1 MKVKTSKCLITLG
14 PMTVVSKEVWIW
26 EGEVLKEK
34 FGGQCSIEGQG
45 ESEISELP
53 SAESEVS
60 RMQDAYGVDEDTKVS
75 HVENTFGRGKVG
87 LKELEKSI
95 NSSKP
100 KAKPGP
106 KPKAA
111 KPVKPAPKVESKTE
125 KDPFE

>member
-87 LKELEKSI
+87 LSELEKSI
-95 NSSKP
+95 KASRV

-106 KPKAA
+106 KPK
-111 KPVKPAPKVESKTE
+111 PSKPAPKVESTTE
-125 KDPFE
+125 KEPFE

>member
-60 RMQDAYGVDEDTKVS
+60 RMQDAYGVDEYTKVS
-75 HVENTFGRGKVG
+75 HFENTFGRGKVG
-87 LKELEKSI
+87 LSELEKSI
-95 NSSKP
+95 KASRV

-106 KPKAA
+106 KPKPLKA
-111 KPVKPAPKVESKTE
+111 PAPKVESTTE
-125 KDPFE
+125 KDHFE